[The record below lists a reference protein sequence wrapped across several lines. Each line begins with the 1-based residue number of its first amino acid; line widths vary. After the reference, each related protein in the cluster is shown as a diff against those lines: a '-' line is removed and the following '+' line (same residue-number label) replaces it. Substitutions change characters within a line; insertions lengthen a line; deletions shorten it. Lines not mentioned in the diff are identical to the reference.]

1 MCATKDLWADAVKQ
15 TSMTVRI
22 FCARMVKYAGMASKI
37 FSVCVLIGFLENIV
51 KTNVVNVP
59 QTLVS
64 MVDVLIASDR
74 SPATAVKLI
83 LKGDTAKL
91 KKHVK

>member
-1 MCATKDLWADAVKQ
+1 
-15 TSMTVRI
+15 MTVRT
-22 FCARMVKYAGMASKI
+22 FLATMLKHAGTGSMI